1 MNENFRIQTLFLG
14 VDSLPYFL
22 STNFLQRKMLFLFQ
36 DAYINVEGKK
46 KKGTKRQK
54 ALFQDVIKYFKLF
67 RCFYLYMLQ
76 NHWVTIRKMYFVQER
91 KHNCRKLQV
100 NVACGRKYKG
110 ND

>member
-46 KKGTKRQK
+46 KKKRNQEAK
-54 ALFQDVIKYFKLF
+54 GFIS
-67 RCFYLYMLQ
+67 RCYQ
-76 NHWVTIRKMYFVQER
+76 I
-91 KHNCRKLQV
+91 LQV
-100 NVACGRKYKG
+100 VQMLLLVYASESLGYNKKNVFCAGEKTQM
-110 ND
+110 

>member
-54 ALFQDVIKYFKLF
+54 AYFKMLSNTSSCSDAFTCICF
-67 RCFYLYMLQ
+67 RITGLQ
-76 NHWVTIRKMYFVQER
+76 
-91 KHNCRKLQV
+91 
-100 NVACGRKYKG
+100 
-110 ND
+110 

>member
-46 KKGTKRQK
+46 KKKKEPTGKR
-54 ALFQDVIKYFKLF
+54 LYFKMLSNTSSCSDAFICICF
-67 RCFYLYMLQ
+67 RITGLQ
-76 NHWVTIRKMYFVQER
+76 
-91 KHNCRKLQV
+91 
-100 NVACGRKYKG
+100 
-110 ND
+110 